1 MPALLDK
8 INTAKQS
15 GYSESEILDYLDN
28 QPDMQGK
35 IKTARDSGYDD
46 NEILGYLSKSDT
58 KTTQTTGKQ
67 PEAAP
72 PVSRETTGTPGE
84 QPTTLRQAG
93 NVVRDMVA
101 SVVNP
106 EVGGT
111 LAKAIPNI
119 PKSAYEYGRNIA
131 KAVMPSKESYYVPG
145 GEAARGIANVATGAV
160 QKLIPGEQEKEK
172 YADAVGQFYKDR
184 YGGIEQ
190 LKQTIINDPVGFAA
204 DLSTALTAG
213 GGAIGQAG
221 KITSMG
227 KIAGIGKEMAGIGKA
242 IEPIS
247 ATIQLS
253 KPLVKVGGSFASQ
266 LHGRFMT
273 GAGAEATKKAFEA
286 NPEFIDAL
294 RGNITEQ
301 QIIDKSKSALRIM
314 REDAKAN
321 YGKEFAKV
329 KNYDKHLDISPVK
342 QIFETDRLKRL
353 LDPTKSSLGRDEI
366 GALGNMKNLVNEW
379 SDNSAFGLDSLKQAL
394 DDFYKGSSDTRV
406 YDSIVNETRNTVK
419 SELVKNIP
427 AYEKM
432 TKDYSKFLT
441 LEEEMSRALSL
452 GKKSMMDTTL
462 RKLLSAMRENFEYRK
477 ELLNKLDEASGNK
490 LIDQLAGYTMQSYLP
505 KGLVGKLE
513 VGSLGVMAYMQG
525 LDPVLG
531 TALLMSS
538 QDFQVKC
545 CIC

>member
-35 IKTARDSGYDD
+35 IKTARDSGYGD
-46 NEILGYLSKSDT
+46 NEILGYLSKSE
-58 KTTQTTGKQ
+58 TTQTTGKQ
-67 PEAAP
+67 PVAAP
-72 PVSRETTGTPGE
+72 PVSREITGTPGE
-84 QPTTLRQAG
+84 QPTTLQRAG
-93 NVVRDMVA
+93 NVVRDIVA

-253 KPLVKVGGSFASQ
+253 KPLVKVGGSC
-266 LHGRFMT
+266 
-273 GAGAEATKKAFEA
+273 
-286 NPEFIDAL
+286 
-294 RGNITEQ
+294 
-301 QIIDKSKSALRIM
+301 
-314 REDAKAN
+314 
-321 YGKEFAKV
+321 
-329 KNYDKHLDISPVK
+329 SPG
-342 QIFETDRLKRL
+342 I
-353 LDPTKSSLGRDEI
+353 
-366 GALGNMKNLVNEW
+366 
-379 SDNSAFGLDSLKQAL
+379 
-394 DDFYKGSSDTRV
+394 
-406 YDSIVNETRNTVK
+406 
-419 SELVKNIP
+419 
-427 AYEKM
+427 
-432 TKDYSKFLT
+432 
-441 LEEEMSRALSL
+441 
-452 GKKSMMDTTL
+452 
-462 RKLLSAMRENFEYRK
+462 NF
-477 ELLNKLDEASGNK
+477 
-490 LIDQLAGYTMQSYLP
+490 
-505 KGLVGKLE
+505 
-513 VGSLGVMAYMQG
+513 
-525 LDPVLG
+525 
-531 TALLMSS
+531 
-538 QDFQVKC
+538 
-545 CIC
+545 